1 MRNPK
6 WHRDEIIL
14 ALDLYF
20 SPIRGRIDAKNPN
33 IIELSKILNSLPLF
47 YNKPDEVK
55 FRNPNGV
62 TLKLSNFLP
71 FDPSYTGK
79 GMTSGSKL
87 DKEIFKEF
95 ENRKDDLRSIASE
108 IKKAVA
114 DEDLKNKLY
123 SIEEDEVTQEDT
135 VVEGQVL
142 YKLHKFRERN
152 REIVKR
158 KKEQALALYG
168 KLTCEA
174 CIFVFEEFYGDIGKD
189 FIECHHLVPLSKFK
203 VETVTTL
210 DSLGLVCSNCHRM
223 LHKKIDTLSLQD
235 LKMII
240 KYHQPH

>member
-20 SPIRGRIDAKNPN
+20 SPTRGSIDGKNPN

-47 YNKPDEVK
+47 YNKPDEAK

-71 FDPSYTGK
+71 FDPNYSGK
-79 GMTSGSKL
+79 GMTRGSKL
-87 DKEIFKEF
+87 DKEIVYEF
-95 ENRKDDLRSIASE
+95 QNKQTELRSIASE
-108 IKKAVA
+108 IRKIVA
-114 DEDLKNKLY
+114 DEELKIKIY
-123 SIEEDEVTQEDT
+123 GIEEDEVTYKDS
-135 VVEGQVL
+135 VIEGQVL
-142 YKLHKFRERN
+142 YKLHKVRERN
-152 REIVKR
+152 QMIVNR
-158 KKEQALALYG
+158 KKEQAISLYG

-174 CIFVFEEFYGDIGKD
+174 CVFVFEEFYGDIGKD

-203 VETVTTL
+203 ADTKTTL

-223 LHKKIDTLSLQD
+223 LHKRIDTLSLQD
-235 LKMII
+235 LKMMI
-240 KYHQPH
+240 KYHRY

>member
-20 SPIRGRIDAKNPN
+20 SPTRGSLDAKNPN
-33 IIELSKILNSLPLF
+33 IIGLSKILNSLPLF
-47 YNKPDEVK
+47 YNKPDEAK
-55 FRNPNGV
+55 FRNVNGV

-79 GMTSGSKL
+79 GMTSGSRL
-87 DKEIFKEF
+87 DKEIFYEFQSKKE
-95 ENRKDDLRSIASE
+95 ELSSIASE

-114 DEDLKNKLY
+114 DEDLKAKLY
-123 SIEEDEVTQEDT
+123 GIEEDEVTQEDS
-135 VVEGQVL
+135 VAEGQVL

-152 REIVKR
+152 QKIVKQ
-158 KKEQALALYG
+158 KKEQTLSLYG

-203 VETVTTL
+203 VETKTTL

-235 LKMII
+235 LKMMI
-240 KYHQPH
+240 KYHRY

>member
-20 SPIRGRIDAKNPN
+20 SPTRGSLDAKNPN

-47 YNKPDEVK
+47 YNKPDEAK

-71 FDPSYTGK
+71 FDPNYTGK

-87 DKEIFKEF
+87 DKELFYEFQNKKE
-95 ENRKDDLRSIASE
+95 ELRSITAE
-108 IKKAVA
+108 IKKIVA
-114 DEDLKNKLY
+114 DDDLNGKLY
-123 SIEEDEVTQEDT
+123 SIEEDEMTQGDA
-135 VVEGQVL
+135 VVEGQTI

-152 REIVKR
+152 KEIVKR
-158 KKEQALALYG
+158 KKEQALTLYG

-174 CIFVFEEFYGDIGKD
+174 CIFVFEEFYGNIGKG
-189 FIECHHLVPLSKFK
+189 FIECHHLTPLSKFK
-203 VETVTTL
+203 VETKTTL
-210 DSLGLVCSNCHRM
+210 DSLGLVCSNCHKM

-235 LKMII
+235 LKMMI
-240 KYHQPH
+240 KYQRH

>member
-20 SPIRGRIDAKNPN
+20 SSERGSIDAKNPK
-33 IIELSKILNSLPLF
+33 ISELSKILNSLPLF
-47 YNKPDEVK
+47 YNKPDAEK

-71 FDPSYTGK
+71 FDKSYTGK
-79 GMTSGSKL
+79 GMTSSSKL
-87 DKEIFKEF
+87 DEELFKKYVNKKEE
-95 ENRKDDLRSIASE
+95 LRSIATE

-114 DEDLKNKLY
+114 DDELRANLF
-123 SIEEDEVTQEDT
+123 SIEEDEVTQEDS
-135 VVEGQVL
+135 VVEGQTL

-158 KKEQALALYG
+158 KKEQALSLYG

-174 CIFVFEEFYGDIGKD
+174 CIFVFEEFYGDIGKN
-189 FIECHHLVPLSKFK
+189 FIECHHLTPLSKFK
-203 VETVTTL
+203 VETKTTL

-223 LHKKIDTLSLQD
+223 LHKRIDTLSLQD
-235 LKMII
+235 LKMMI
-240 KYHQPH
+240 QNNRC

>member
-20 SPIRGRIDAKNPN
+20 SPTRGSLDAKNPN

-47 YNKPDEVK
+47 YNKPDEEK

-71 FDPSYTGK
+71 FDPNYTGK

-87 DKEIFKEF
+87 DKEIFYEF
-95 ENRKDDLRSIASE
+95 QNKKDELRSIASE
-108 IKKAVA
+108 IRKVVA
-114 DEDLKNKLY
+114 DEDLKRKIY
-123 SIEEDEVTQEDT
+123 TIEEDEVTQDDA

-152 REIVKR
+152 KEIVKR
-158 KKEQALALYG
+158 KKDQAILLHG

-174 CIFVFEEFYGDIGKD
+174 CIFVFEEFYGGIGKG
-189 FIECHHLVPLSKFK
+189 FIECHHLTPLSKFK
-203 VETVTTL
+203 VETKTTL
-210 DSLGLVCSNCHRM
+210 DDLGLVCSNCHRM

-235 LKMII
+235 LKTMI
-240 KYHQPH
+240 KYHRH